1 MHDSRTQ
8 TRFTTGPFD
17 FQRLDV
23 HRVLQSALLSGDR
36 LARTLPRG
44 YGNLAD
50 PITRALLS
58 AHLLFVEAA
67 SRSGADRRNRFRM
80 SKAEASEAAAGLGDA
95 VLLGLLPEGEVAEVV
110 TLLARA
116 SAMLTRLAVR

>member
-1 MHDSRTQ
+1 MHD
-8 TRFTTGPFD
+8 TRHTFVPGPFD

-23 HRVLQSALLSGDR
+23 HRVLQDALVSGDR
-36 LARTLPRG
+36 LARDLPRG
-44 YGNLAD
+44 HSNLSD
-50 PITRALLS
+50 QITRALLS

-67 SRSGADRRNRFRM
+67 SRIGADRRNRFRM

-95 VLLGLLPEGEVAEVV
+95 VLLGLLPESDVAPIV

-116 SAMLTRLAVR
+116 SAMLTKLAAR